1 MIMKR
6 ENGFTLVELLITIV
20 IVTTLLAMSVP
31 SFKDFLKNNRLVAQT
46 NGLVAALQLAR
57 SEAVK
62 RGTDTVICAS
72 SNLTSCTGNGDWDK
86 GWIVFSDID
95 RNGTPDVGASA
106 PLCEDTEDCMLRTN
120 GALSGKN
127 KISTTAASLRFLPTG
142 LAANGGT
149 TVALN
154 LVSDNCEH
162 SQARR
167 IQVTLQG
174 HTIVTKQACP

>member
-1 MIMKR
+1 MNMKR
-6 ENGFTLVELLITIV
+6 ENGFTLVELLISIV
-20 IVTTLLAMSVP
+20 IVTTLLAMGIP
-31 SFKDFLKNNRLVAQT
+31 SFKDFLKNNRLVAQS

-72 SNLTSCTGNGDWDK
+72 SNQTSCTGNGDWDK
-86 GWIVFSDID
+86 GWTVFSDID
-95 RNGTPDVGASA
+95 RNGTHNVGASA
-106 PLCEDTEDCMLRTN
+106 PLCEDTEDCMLRTD
-120 GALSGKN
+120 GALSAN
-127 KISTTAASLRFLPTG
+127 TKINTTAASLRFLPTG
-142 LAANGGT
+142 MASNGGAT
-149 TVALN
+149 IALN

-162 SQARR
+162 NQARR